1 MTLGNRGPLFSGQP
15 PIDFVI
21 RRGQPGMV
29 EVRRMLDS
37 WRGGR

>member
-1 MTLGNRGPLFSGQP
+1 VTLENRGSMFAGQA
-15 PIDFVI
+15 PIEYML
-21 RRGQPGMV
+21 RRGQPGMM